1 MRDRA
6 IQLLCVAV
14 AVAAIAFGGSLLPSI
29 LRISDEH
36 SLRYTDVSLEG
47 APPIVAVGT
56 AIGALRGIIVDY
68 LWLKAGV
75 QKEKGLFYEAM
86 ADARLITQLQPRFG
100 EVWGFQGH
108 NMAYNISV
116 LTDTPSERW
125 EWVRAGIDLV
135 RDEGLRYNPNDLP
148 LHKELAFWLS
158 HKVDGVADDAHLY
171 YKREWAREWQF
182 LLGVP
187 PATHAERVAMLE
199 AIKNAPDTLEE
210 LELKDPS
217 VKVMID
223 ALTGSLS
230 AFDRKFQFRLDRDF
244 LMNLGRWEG
253 VQTSRYAKLLRLDEA
268 FRRNDPVYA
277 AFDAVLKAPES
288 QGALT
293 SFRPFLRKKVLKDA
307 YNMDAALMW
316 AYTSEFGPFD
326 WRHPQSHAFYWA
338 RKGATTAAKRSSN
351 VEDIYKVLNND
362 RINIQAMQALSRTG
376 LMQFDPFSND
386 NPGRLNDPRWIKS
399 IDRYFGELY
408 RKHFGTRGGG
418 GDSFCDFYQNF
429 MSQAVRELFRLGDY
443 EGAQAIL
450 TKLDNLFGRGGL
462 IPNNKY
468 EAPLDVFVRNVTYGE
483 YEGSP
488 DVARSDV
495 YAALGRGFREGLL
508 LDRPEVLKQALDFAR
523 DLTLYFQGN
532 RYTDFVNK
540 FGERRMADLLGNLKT
555 SVQDVFANVLM
566 DTSQPL
572 IDRLTIYNRAA
583 ETERRL
589 IYDLVKGPIEAEF
602 AADPIANVAPFTQI
616 FPEPPEMEAF
626 RAARAAEAAARTVE
640 AEAEATK
647 RSTAEI
653 R

>member
-1 MRDRA
+1 MRDRLV
-6 IQLLCVAV
+6 QVLCVV
-14 AVAAIAFGGSLLPSI
+14 VAAIAVVAGASLLPSI
-29 LRISDEH
+29 MRISDEK

-68 LWLKAGV
+68 LWLKAGI

-86 ADARLITQLQPRFG
+86 ADARLITKLQPRFG

-116 LTDTPSERW
+116 LTDTPAERW

-148 LHKELAFWLS
+148 LHKELAFWLA
-158 HKVDGVADDAHLY
+158 HKVDGVADDAHLF
-171 YKREWAREWQF
+171 YKREFAREWQY

-187 PATHAERVAMLE
+187 PGTHAERLAWIGT
-199 AIKNAPDTLEE
+199 IKDAPETLEE
-210 LELKDPS
+210 LE
-217 VKVMID
+217 VKHPEVK
-223 ALTGSLS
+223 ALVEALS
-230 AFDRKFQFRLDRDF
+230 SGLSGFDKRFQFRLDREF
-244 LMNLGRWEG
+244 LSHLGRWEA
-253 VQTSRYAKLLRLDEA
+253 VQTSRYAKLLRLDEG
-268 FRRNDPVYA
+268 FLRNDPIYA
-277 AFDAVLKAPES
+277 AFDAALKPPES
-288 QGALT
+288 RAAL
-293 SFRPFLRKKVLKDA
+293 SAFLPFLRKKVLREA
-307 YNMDAALMW
+307 YNMEPALMW
-316 AYTSEFGPFD
+316 EFTQEFGPFD

-386 NPGRLNDPRWIKS
+386 NPGRLNDPRWIKAV
-399 IDRYFGELY
+399 DRYFGELY

-418 GDSFCDFYQNF
+418 GDSFCDFYQNY
-429 MSQAVRELFRLGDY
+429 MSQAVRELYRTGDY

-450 TKLDNLFGRGGL
+450 TKLDQLFGRGGL

-468 EAPLDVFVRNVTYGE
+468 EAPLETFVHNVTYGE

-495 YAALGRGFREGLL
+495 YAALARGFREGLL
-508 LDRPEVLKQALDFAR
+508 LDRPQVLKQAIEFAR
-523 DLTLYFQGN
+523 DLTTYFQGN

-540 FGERRMADLLGNLKT
+540 FGERRMAELLGSLKN
-555 SVQDVFANVLM
+555 SVQDVFASVLT
-566 DTSQPL
+566 DQSQPL
-572 IDRLTIYNRAA
+572 LDRLTMYNRAS
-583 ETERRL
+583 EPERR
-589 IYDLVKGPIEAEF
+589 IVYDLVKDSLEAEF
-602 AADPIANVAPFTQI
+602 IANPMSQVAPFAQVC
-616 FPEPPEMEAF
+616 PEPPDMEAF
-626 RAARAAEAAARTVE
+626 RQARAAEAAARQ
-640 AEAEATK
+640 AETDASK

-653 R
+653 K

>member
-6 IQLLCVAV
+6 IQLLCCAV
-14 AVAAIAFGGSLLPSI
+14 AVTAVALGGSMLGAI
-29 LRISDEH
+29 LRISDEK

-47 APPIVAVGT
+47 APPIIAVGT

-68 LWLKAGV
+68 LWIKAGI

-86 ADARLITQLQPRFG
+86 ADARLITKLQPRFG
-100 EVWGFQGH
+100 EVWAFQGH

-148 LHKELAFWLS
+148 LHKELAFWLA

-171 YKREWAREWQF
+171 YKREFAREWQF

-187 PATHAERVAMLE
+187 PGTHQDRIAFLE
-199 AIKNAPDTLEE
+199 EIKNAPDTIEE
-210 LELKDPS
+210 LELRDPS
-217 VKVMID
+217 VKALVA
-223 ALTGSLS
+223 ALTGDLS
-230 AFDRKFQFRLDRDF
+230 GFDQRFQFRLDRDF
-244 LMNLGRWEG
+244 LVNLGRWQA
-253 VQTSRYAKLLRLDEA
+253 VQTSRYAKLLHLDETYL
-268 FRRNDPVYA
+268 RNDPVYA
-277 AFDAVLKAPES
+277 TFDAALSTPEAQEALK
-288 QGALT
+288 
-293 SFRPFLRKKVLKDA
+293 SFLPFLRKKVLNDS
-307 YNMDAALMW
+307 YNMDPALMW
-316 AYTSEFGPFD
+316 EYTKEFGPFD

-338 RKGATTAAKRSSN
+338 RKGATTAAKRWTN

-399 IDRYFGELY
+399 IDRYFGDLY

-418 GDSFCDFYQNF
+418 GDSFCDFYQNY
-429 MSQAVRELFRLGDY
+429 MSQAVRELYRMGDY
-443 EGAQAIL
+443 EGAQSIL
-450 TKLDNLFGRGGL
+450 TKLDTLFGRGGL

-468 EAPLDVFVRNVTYGE
+468 EAQLDTFVRNVTYGE

-495 YAALGRGFREGLL
+495 YASLARGFREGLL
-508 LDRPEVLKQALDFAR
+508 LDRPQVLKDALAFAR
-523 DLTLYFQGN
+523 DLIIYFQGN

-540 FGERRMADLLGNLKT
+540 FGERRMADLVGNLKS

-566 DTSQPL
+566 DQSQPL
-572 IDRLTIYNRAA
+572 IDRLTIYNRAS
-583 ETERRL
+583 ESERRL
-589 IYDLVKGPIEAEF
+589 IYDIVKGPLETEF
-602 AADPIANVAPFTQI
+602 AADQISNVAPFPQV
-616 FPEPPEMEAF
+616 FPEPPEMEVF
-626 RAARAAEAAARTVE
+626 RQSRAAEAANRA
-640 AEAEATK
+640 AEAEAAN

-653 R
+653 K

>member
-1 MRDRA
+1 MRDRL
-6 IQLLCVAV
+6 IQLACLIV
-14 AVAAIAFGGSLLPSI
+14 AIASAVVGGNMLPGI
-29 LRISDEH
+29 IKISDEKG
-36 SLRYTDVSLEG
+36 LRYTDVSLEG

-56 AIGALRGIIVDY
+56 AIGAFRGIIVDY
-68 LWLKAGV
+68 LWLKAGI

-86 ADARLITQLQPRFG
+86 DDARLITKLQPRFG

-116 LTDTPSERW
+116 LTDTAAERW

-158 HKVDGVADDAHLY
+158 HKIDGVADDAHLY
-171 YKREWAREWQF
+171 YKREFARQWQF

-187 PATHAERVAMLE
+187 PPSHQDRINWLASIKDSPTTLE
-199 AIKNAPDTLEE
+199 ALEAAHPE
-210 LELKDPS
+210 
-217 VKVMID
+217 VK
-223 ALTGSLS
+223 ALVEDLTNSMAG
-230 AFDRKFQFRLDRDF
+230 FEQRFQFRLDQTF
-244 LMNLGRWEG
+244 LTNLGRWQS
-253 VQTSRYAKLLRLDEA
+253 VQTSRYAKLLGLDET
-268 FRRNDPVYA
+268 FRRNDPIYST
-277 AFDAVLKAPES
+277 FDAVLKSPQHQA
-288 QGALT
+288 ALKW
-293 SFRPFLRKKVLKDA
+293 FVPFLQRKVLLDEF
-307 YNMDAALMW
+307 NMDPALMW
-316 AYTSEFGPFD
+316 EYTRDFGPFD
-326 WRHPQSHAFYWA
+326 WRHPQAHAFYWA
-338 RKGATTAAKRSSN
+338 RKGATTAAKRSAN
-351 VEDIYKVLNND
+351 VEEIYKVLNND

-418 GDSFCDFYQNF
+418 GDSFCDFYQNY
-429 MSQAVRELFRLGDY
+429 MSQAVRELYRLGDI

-450 TKLDNLFGRGGL
+450 AKLDQLFGRGGL

-468 EAPLDVFVRNVTYGE
+468 EAPLDTFVRNVTYAE

-495 YAALGRGFREGLL
+495 YAVLAHGFREGLL
-508 LDRPEVLKQALDFAR
+508 LDRPKVLEDAIKFAR
-523 DLTLYFQGN
+523 DLITYFQGN
-532 RYTDFVNK
+532 QYTDFVNK
-540 FGERRMADLLGNLKT
+540 FGERRMADLVSNLKS

-572 IDRLTIYNRAA
+572 IDRLTIYNRAS
-583 ETERRL
+583 EPERRL
-589 IYDLVKGPIEAEF
+589 VYDLVKGPIEAEF
-602 AADPIANVAPFTQI
+602 TADPLANVAPFDQV

-626 RAARAAEAAARTVE
+626 RSARAAEAAARASE
-640 AEAEATK
+640 AEASK

-653 R
+653 K

>member
-1 MRDRA
+1 MRDRL
-6 IQLLCVAV
+6 IQLLCALI
-14 AVAAIAFGGSLLPSI
+14 ASGAIATAGSMLPTL
-29 LRISDEH
+29 LRISDERA
-36 SLRYTDVSLEG
+36 LRYTDVSLEG

-68 LWLKAGV
+68 LWLKAGI

-86 ADARLITQLQPRFG
+86 ADARLITKLQPRFG

-116 LTDTPSERW
+116 LTDTPAERW

-187 PATHAERVAMLE
+187 PGTHAERVAWL
-199 AIKNAPDTLEE
+199 AALKDAPDTIEE
-210 LELKDPS
+210 LYVAHPETKQLVES
-217 VKVMID
+217 
-223 ALTGSLS
+223 LTSGLS
-230 AFDRKFQFRLDRDF
+230 TFDRRFQFRLDRDF
-244 LMNLGRWEG
+244 LMHLGRWEA

-268 FRRNDPVYA
+268 FRAKDPVYA
-277 AFDAVLKAPES
+277 AFDATLAAPE
-288 QGALT
+288 GRAALA
-293 SFRPFLRKKVLKDA
+293 SFLPFLRKKVLRDA

-316 AYTSEFGPFD
+316 EFTSEFGPFD

-338 RKGATTAAKRSSN
+338 RKGATTAAKRFTN

-376 LMQFDPFSND
+376 LMQYDPFSND

-399 IDRYFGELY
+399 IDSYFGELY
-408 RKHFGTRGGG
+408 RKHYGTRGGG
-418 GDSFCDFYQNF
+418 GDSFCDFYQNY
-429 MSQAVRELFRLGDY
+429 MSQAVRELFRMGDY
-443 EGAQAIL
+443 EGAQAVL
-450 TKLDNLFGRGGL
+450 TKLDHLFGRGGL

-468 EAPLDVFVRNVTYGE
+468 EAPLETFVHNVTYGE

-495 YAALGRGFREGLL
+495 YAALSRGFREGLL
-508 LDRPEVLKQALDFAR
+508 LDRPQVLKQALDFAR
-523 DLTLYFQGN
+523 DLTTYFQGN

-540 FGERRMADLLGNLKT
+540 FGERRMADLVGSLKS

-572 IDRLTIYNRAA
+572 IDRLTIYNRAS
-583 ETERRL
+583 ETERRMV
-589 IYDLVKGPIEAEF
+589 YDLIKGPIEAEF
-602 AADPIANVAPFTQI
+602 ALDPIAQVAPFAQVL
-616 FPEPPEMEAF
+616 PEPPDMDAF
-626 RAARAAEAAARTVE
+626 RQARAAEAAGRA
-640 AEAEATK
+640 AETDASK
-647 RSTAEI
+647 RSTAEVK
-653 R
+653 